1 MPDRSDWKTVTAKT
15 SVRTSHGV
23 LSQGDRAGLPPDEAE
38 RLADQGVL
46 EIHEDTGDD
55 TASTD
60 DVPDDY
66 NELRSQA
73 SDIADRTG
81 ISPDDYKKTT
91 LTDYV
96 KKHRE

>member
-23 LSQGDRAGLPPDEAE
+23 LSRTDRAGLPPDEAE
-38 RLADQGVL
+38 AL
-46 EIHEDTGDD
+46 ERKGLVKIHRDTGADD
-55 TASTD
+55 TSEADVTD
-60 DVPDDY
+60 DY
-66 NELRSQA
+66 HELRSEA
-73 SDIADRTG
+73 ADIEDRTG
-81 ISPDDYKKTT
+81 VTPDDYKKTT